1 MEFTARLI
9 KKETPIT
16 GQGKNGEWKR
26 QNIILETDGMYPK
39 KICVAVWGDKININD
54 FQENSMLTVHFDL
67 ESREFNNNWY
77 TDIKAWKIDQGEG
90 NGANLAA
97 NNTSKDTPTVDLK
110 QSEEGED
117 LPF

>member
-9 KKETPIT
+9 KKEAPVT
-16 GQGKNGEWKR
+16 GQGKNGEWKK

-39 KICVAVWGDKININD
+39 KICVAIWGDKININD
-54 FQENSMLTVHFDL
+54 FQENTMLTVSFDL

-77 TDIKAWKIDQGEG
+77 TDIRAWKIDQSDGS
-90 NGANLAA
+90 GANLAA
-97 NNTSKDTPTVDLK
+97 NNAPKGAPAVDLK